1 MRILLDD
8 LQDDMW
14 DGLIEDIG
22 RAQAEK
28 AENTRARMSKR
39 RADRQA
45 QKDADGVER
54 VYL

>member
-1 MRILLDD
+1 MRILLDE
-8 LQDDMW
+8 LQDDLW

-28 AENTRARMSKR
+28 AENTRARSNKR
-39 RADRQA
+39 RADKQA
-45 QKDADGVER
+45 KKDADGVER